1 MARNLDNSDQNHHL
15 FNEHANIFGP
25 PQDSKQK
32 DHHQNSHHHQDYQF
46 EPFPAQQQQ
55 HLSSAT
61 GFGSLGCRPWKNVWD
76 VDNYFCWTGIFFR
89 GGVEKYCSCQEKCS
103 RWWHMFLSIHPLTVV
118 EAASLFP
125 RSPIVIRPV
134 SFKLGQLGIEMFG
147 GMLEILESSQKIGI
161 FGIVACFLEILELRP
176 LPQAKDR
183 Q

>member
-1 MARNLDNSDQNHHL
+1 
-15 FNEHANIFGP
+15 
-25 PQDSKQK
+25 
-32 DHHQNSHHHQDYQF
+32 
-46 EPFPAQQQQ
+46 
-55 HLSSAT
+55 
-61 GFGSLGCRPWKNVWD
+61 
-76 VDNYFCWTGIFFR
+76 
-89 GGVEKYCSCQEKCS
+89 
-103 RWWHMFLSIHPLTVV
+103 MFLSIHPLTVV

-147 GMLEILESSQKIGI
+147 GMLEILEYSQKIVT